1 MQQHS
6 AVGAEMQKHSNA
18 ATEKPH
24 KVVPS
29 LASHLGGERAGQFLI
44 KAKSASLYMQALYG
58 GGLKYAKALDLLGPG
73 WIVELDKNASNSMG
87 SALAG
92 WRFGL

>member
-1 MQQHS
+1 MICI
-6 AVGAEMQKHSNA
+6 A
-18 ATEKPH
+18 A
-24 KVVPS
+24 
-29 LASHLGGERAGQFLI
+29 AGRRRPNVILD
-44 KAKSASLYMQALYG
+44 LTQALYG
-58 GGLKYAKALDLLGPG
+58 GGLKYAKVLDLLGPG

>member
-1 MQQHS
+1 M
-6 AVGAEMQKHSNA
+6 ACTAASNRWR
-18 ATEKPH
+18 PD
-24 KVVPS
+24 VI
-29 LASHLGGERAGQFLI
+29 LDM
-44 KAKSASLYMQALYG
+44 MQALYG
-58 GGLKYAKALDLLGPG
+58 GGLKYAKVLDLLGPG

>member
-1 MQQHS
+1 ML
-6 AVGAEMQKHSNA
+6 M
-18 ATEKPH
+18 
-24 KVVPS
+24 
-29 LASHLGGERAGQFLI
+29 GQCL
-44 KAKSASLYMQALYG
+44 QALYG

-87 SALAG
+87 SNLAG